1 MHPTHPATGPVC
13 AWTNAVVNPVVVVVL
28 PLLSLVKTRVID

>member
-1 MHPTHPATGPVC
+1 MHPTHPAAGPVC
-13 AWTNAVVNPVVVVVL
+13 AWTNAVVNPVVVVL